1 MRKYIL
7 WRTAFRSIFKNKRR
21 SFLTM
26 VGIII
31 GIAAVIT
38 IVALGNGFKRNI
50 LSETTDVDETG
61 QTKYINLK
69 YNDFDNL
76 VSDNSGISLTDKN
89 MVANLPEVKDAS
101 YYKAMKKESNPS
113 IDFYDKNTKLTMTV
127 QPSKETELSILTGR
141 QLNAADSDGL
151 NKVVV
156 LDEAVAKQ
164 VFGSKESALNKGFD
178 VNGQVFTVV
187 GVSANTSGEISPQ
200 NYKPLAFF
208 PKKTYT
214 HYLGK
219 KEDHSVLAIQFNA
232 KANDEAAMSKVLKQL
247 NMNGESRT
255 QGEYQSYDPTSE
267 IKQLGSMLDQLT
279 LFISAVAAISLF
291 IAGVGVMNMMYISVS
306 ERTKE
311 IGIRRAL
318 GANAKSIKLQFL
330 FEGIVLSLSGGI
342 IGYIL
347 GILIAFGA
355 SFALPFSVRP
365 DMMTVL
371 ISIGTSVLI
380 GVAFSYLPA
389 SSAAKKELIDIL
401 K

>member
-50 LSETTDVDETG
+50 LSETTGADESG
-61 QTKYINLK
+61 QTKYINIK

-76 VSDNSGISLTDKN
+76 VKDDSGISQTDKN
-89 MVANLPEVKDAS
+89 MVANLPEVKTVS
-101 YYKAMKKESNPS
+101 YYKAMKKDSNPS

-127 QPSKETELSILTGR
+127 QPTKKTDLSLLNGR
-141 QLNAADSDGL
+141 QLNSADNDGL
-151 NKVVV
+151 NKVVI
-156 LDEAVAKQ
+156 LDEVIAKQ
-164 VFGSKESALNKGFD
+164 IFGSKEAALNQGFD
-178 VNGQVFTVV
+178 LKGQVFTVV
-187 GVSANTSGEISPQ
+187 GVSANTSGAISPQ
-200 NYKPLAFF
+200 NYEPLAFF

-219 KEDHSVLAIQFNA
+219 KEDHSVLAITFNA
-232 KANDEAAMSKVLKQL
+232 KNNDAAAMNKVVKQL
-247 NMNGESRT
+247 NLNGESRL
-255 QGEYQSYDPTSE
+255 QGEYQNYDPTSE
-267 IKQLGSMLDQLT
+267 IKQLGSMLDNLT

-318 GANAKSIKLQFL
+318 GANARSIKLQFL
-330 FEGIVLSLSGGI
+330 FEGIVLTISGGI

-347 GILIAFGA
+347 GILIAYGA

-365 DMMTVL
+365 DLMTVL

-380 GVAFSYLPA
+380 GVCFSYLPA
-389 SSAAKKELIDIL
+389 SAAAKKELIDIL

>member
-26 VGIII
+26 FGIII

-50 LSETTDVDETG
+50 LAETTGADETG
-61 QTKYINLK
+61 QTQYINIK
-69 YNDFDNL
+69 YNDFENL
-76 VSDNSGISLTDKN
+76 IKEDSGISQTDKN
-89 MVANLPEVKDAS
+89 MVANLPEVKEVT
-101 YYKAMKKESNPS
+101 YYKATKKDSNPS
-113 IDFYDKNTKLTMTV
+113 VDFYDKNTKLTMTV
-127 QPSKETELSILTGR
+127 EPTEKTELSILTGR
-141 QLNAADSDGL
+141 QLNLADNDGL

-156 LDEAVAKQ
+156 LDEVVAKQ
-164 VFGSKESALNKGFD
+164 VFGSAEAALNKGFEL
-178 VNGQVFTVV
+178 NGQVFTVV
-187 GVSANTSGEISPQ
+187 GISANTSGEIGPQ
-200 NYKPLAFF
+200 NYEPLAYF

-214 HYLGK
+214 RYLGK
-219 KEDHSVLAIQFNA
+219 KEDHSVLAIKFNTQTE
-232 KANDEAAMSKVLKQL
+232 DRAAMDKVLKQL
-247 NMNGESRT
+247 NVNGESRL
-255 QGEYQSYDPTSE
+255 QGEYQSYDPSAE
-267 IKQLGSMLDQLT
+267 IKQLGSMLDQMT

-318 GANAKSIKLQFL
+318 GANAKSIKQQFL
-330 FEGIVLSLSGGI
+330 FEGIVLTLSGGI
-342 IGYIL
+342 IGYVL
-347 GILIAFGA
+347 GILIAFAA

-365 DMMTVL
+365 DLMTVL
-371 ISIGTSVLI
+371 ISIGTSTLI
-380 GVAFSYLPA
+380 GVCFSYLPA
-389 SSAAKKELIDIL
+389 SAAAKKELIDIL

>member
-7 WRTAFRSIFKNKRR
+7 WRTAFHSIFKNKRR

-89 MVANLPEVKDAS
+89 MVANLPEVKDVS

-208 PKKTYT
+208 PKRTYT

-330 FEGIVLSLSGGI
+330 FEGIVLSLSGGL

-371 ISIGTSVLI
+371 ISIGTSMLI

>member
-50 LSETTDVDETG
+50 LSETTGTDETG
-61 QTKYINLK
+61 QTKYINIK

-76 VSDNSGISLTDKN
+76 VSDNSGISQTDKD
-89 MVANLPEVKDAS
+89 MVANLPEVKNVS
-101 YYKAMKKESNPS
+101 YYKATKKDSNPTV
-113 IDFYDKNTKLTMTV
+113 DFYDKNTKLSMTV
-127 QPSKETELSILTGR
+127 NPTKETNLSILNGR
-141 QLNAADSDGL
+141 QLNAADSDSL

-156 LDEAVAKQ
+156 LDEVVAKQ
-164 VFGSKESALNKGFD
+164 LFGSKEAALNKGFD
-178 VNGQVFTVV
+178 LNGQVFTVV
-187 GVSANTSGEISPQ
+187 GVSANTSGEIGPQ
-200 NYKPLAFF
+200 NYEPLAFF

-214 HYLGK
+214 RYLGK
-219 KEDHSVLAIQFNA
+219 KEDHSVLAIKFNA
-232 KANDEAAMSKVLKQL
+232 KANNESAMTKVLKQL

-255 QGEYQSYDPTSE
+255 LGEYQSYDPSSE
-267 IKQLGSMLDQLT
+267 IKQLGSMLDQMT

-291 IAGVGVMNMMYISVS
+291 IAGVGVISVS

-330 FEGIVLSLSGGI
+330 FEGIVLTVSGGI

-365 DMMTVL
+365 DMMTVF

-380 GVAFSYLPA
+380 GVGFSYLPA
-389 SSAAKKELIDIL
+389 SDAAKKELIDIL

>member
-26 VGIII
+26 FGIII

-50 LSETTDVDETG
+50 LSQTTGADETG
-61 QTKYINLK
+61 QTKYVNIK

-76 VSDNSGISLTDKN
+76 IKDDSGISQTDKN
-89 MVANLPEVKDAS
+89 MVANLPEVKEVS
-101 YYKAMKKESNPS
+101 YHQSMKENDKDSV
-113 IDFYDKNTKLTMTV
+113 DFYNKNMKFTMAIETTKKTSL
-127 QPSKETELSILTGR
+127 PILTGR
-141 QLNAADSDGL
+141 QLIPADNDGL

-156 LDEAVAKQ
+156 LDEVVAKQ
-164 VFGSKESALNKGFD
+164 VFGSAKAALNGAFD
-178 VNGQVFTVV
+178 LNGQVFTVV
-187 GVSANTSGEISPQ
+187 GVSVNSSGEMGPQ
-200 NYKPLAFF
+200 NYEPLAYF
-208 PKKTYT
+208 PKKTYA

-219 KEDHSVLAIQFNA
+219 KENRSVLAIKFNTQV
-232 KANDEAAMSKVLKQL
+232 DDDAAMDKVLKQL
-247 NMNGESRT
+247 NVNGESRL
-255 QGEYQSYDPTSE
+255 QGEYQSYDPSAE
-267 IKQLGSMLDQLT
+267 IKQLGSMLDQMT
-279 LFISAVAAISLF
+279 LFIGAVAAISLF

-318 GANAKSIKLQFL
+318 GANAKSIKQQFL
-330 FEGIVLSLSGGI
+330 FEGIVLTLSGGV
-342 IGYIL
+342 IGYVL
-347 GILIAFGA
+347 GILIAFAA

-365 DMMTVL
+365 DLMTVF
-371 ISIGTSVLI
+371 ISIGTSTLI
-380 GVAFSYLPA
+380 GICFSYLPA
-389 SSAAKKELIDIL
+389 SAAAKKELIDIL

>member
-50 LSETTDVDETG
+50 LSETTEADESG
-61 QTKYINLK
+61 QTKYINIK

-76 VSDNSGISLTDKN
+76 VKDDSGISQTDKN
-89 MVANLPEVKDAS
+89 MVANLPEVKTVS
-101 YYKAMKKESNPS
+101 YYKAMKKDSNPS

-127 QPSKETELSILTGR
+127 QPTKKTDLSLLNGR
-141 QLNAADSDGL
+141 QLNSADNDGL

-156 LDEAVAKQ
+156 LDEVVAKQ
-164 VFGSKESALNKGFD
+164 IFGSKEAALNQGFD
-178 VNGQVFTVV
+178 LKGQVFTVV
-187 GVSANTSGEISPQ
+187 GVSANTSGAISPQ
-200 NYKPLAFF
+200 NYEPLAFF

-219 KEDHSVLAIQFNA
+219 KEDHSVLAITFNA
-232 KANDEAAMSKVLKQL
+232 KNNDAAAMNKVVKQL
-247 NMNGESRT
+247 NLNGESRL
-255 QGEYQSYDPTSE
+255 QGEYQNYDPTSE
-267 IKQLGSMLDQLT
+267 IKQLGSMLDNLT

-318 GANAKSIKLQFL
+318 GANARSIKLQFL
-330 FEGIVLSLSGGI
+330 FEGIVLTISGGI

-347 GILIAFGA
+347 GILIAYGA

-365 DMMTVL
+365 DLMTVL

-380 GVAFSYLPA
+380 GVCFSYLPA
-389 SSAAKKELIDIL
+389 SAAAKKELIDIL